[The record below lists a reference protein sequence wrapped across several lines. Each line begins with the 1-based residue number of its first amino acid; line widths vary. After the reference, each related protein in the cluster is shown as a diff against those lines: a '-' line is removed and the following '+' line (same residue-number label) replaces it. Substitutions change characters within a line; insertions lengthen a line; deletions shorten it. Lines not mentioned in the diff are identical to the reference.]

1 MLTFVSE
8 NFKEEKNMKK
18 LLALL
23 LAAVMVLSLAAC
35 AKSNTDST
43 GSTTAPNVT
52 NGNNGDEGTTTP
64 PADTQPVEVRENKI
78 VLGDS
83 TELTGDFT
91 GGIVTNGAT
100 DMLVYNLCN
109 DYGTFVTN
117 QGGAYVENPVVMN
130 EWSRTDNEDGSAT
143 YTVKINE
150 GLVYNNGDPITA
162 KDYAF
167 RVMLTCTPAAAGLAF
182 KSATYQTIVGGDAAY
197 KGESAV
203 LSGLRLLDD
212 YTFSM
217 TIVPDYAQY
226 YYADTYAAASPW
238 NEEFWLGE
246 GYGIADDGEGC
257 YITKDGEQVT
267 LQAADVEAN
276 FKSAMSAENGFVSA
290 GPYQITKWDPATSQ
304 CTLDINPNYAGNFE
318 GQKPS
323 IQTLVIVRAEKATWA
338 DQLKTGAIDM
348 YPGISDGDDINTL
361 LDMIDAGEP
370 LSYVEYD
377 RAGYGKIQFLCD
389 VGPTQFVEVRH
400 AVAMLLNRD
409 EFVNT
414 FCQGWGSVVS
424 APYATGMQMYMDSKD
439 LFAEELNTYTYDVD
453 AANAELVAGGW
464 TLDAE
469 GNEWAGTGLRYKDVT
484 DLDVNKDGCVEVGGK
499 TLMPL
504 QIQWC
509 SSDGNPVS
517 DLLAIMLANADAV
530 KNSGM
535 EIVQTVTD
543 FDGILAAIYHEDAD
557 GNKIP
562 PEYGMLNLATNW
574 TSAIYDY
581 SFNWTDD
588 PDMVALGYNGNY
600 LFDMGEG
607 GLDQLSMDMVY
618 AVEPGD
624 YDAYLDLWQK
634 YIIRWNEMLPE
645 IPLYCNTYVTA
656 IPNWLEGYEQDSL
669 WDFANAILYASI
681 PNAQ

>member
-1 MLTFVSE
+1 
-8 NFKEEKNMKK
+8 MKK

-43 GSTTAPNVT
+43 GSTTTNVT
-52 NGNNGDEGTTTP
+52 GNNGDEGTTAPDATTAP
-64 PADTQPVEVRENKI
+64 NTAEARENKI
-78 VLGDS
+78 ILGES
-83 TELTGDFT
+83 TEITGDFS
-91 GGIVTNGAT
+91 GGLVTNGAS
-100 DMLVYNLCN
+100 DMLVDSLCN

-117 QGGAYVENPVVMN
+117 RGGVYVENPAVLK
-130 EWSRTDNEDGSAT
+130 EWARTDNEDGSAT
-143 YTVKINE
+143 YTITINE

-162 KDYAF
+162 ADFAF
-167 RVMLTCTPAAAGLAF
+167 KKILTCTPAAAGLGIT
-182 KSATYQTIVGGDAAY
+182 SADYTTLVGGAAAY
-197 KGESAV
+197 AGETAV
-203 LSGLRLLDD
+203 VSGVRLLDE
-212 YTFSM
+212 YTFSL

-226 YYADTYAAASPW
+226 YYADTYAVVAPW

-257 YITKDGEQVT
+257 YITKDGEQVI

-276 FKSAMSAENGFVSA
+276 FKAAMSAENGFVSA

-304 CTLDINPNYAGNFE
+304 CILDINPNYAGNFE

-323 IQTLVIVRAEKATWA
+323 IQTIVIVRAEQSTWA
-338 DQLKTGAIDM
+338 DQMKTGGMDVYSNIAQGQDV
-348 YPGISDGDDINTL
+348 NTL
-361 LDMIDAGEP
+361 LDMIDSGADFT
-370 LSYVEYD
+370 YVEFD

-414 FCQGWGSVVS
+414 FCQGWGSVVN
-424 APYATGMQMYMDSKD
+424 APYATAMEMYQDSKD
-439 LFAEELNTYTYDVD
+439 LFAEELNTYAYDVD

-504 QIQWC
+504 QIQWY
-509 SSDGNPVS
+509 STEGNAVS
-517 DLLAIMLANADAV
+517 DLLAIMLANSDAV

-535 EIVQTVTD
+535 EIVQTV
-543 FDGILAAIYHEDAD
+543 GNWAGLLGAIYHEDAD
-557 GNKIP
+557 GNKVP

-574 TSAIYDY
+574 TSSLYDY
-581 SFNWTDD
+581 SFNWTDK
-588 PDMVALGYNGNY
+588 PEFVAMGYNGNY

-607 GLDQLSMDMVY
+607 GLDDLSMRMVY
-618 AVEPGD
+618 DVKSGD

-656 IPNWLEGYEQDSL
+656 IPTWLEGYEQSSF
-669 WDFANAILYASI
+669 WDFADAILYASI